1 MDITDKEFTALQRYV
16 RDACG
21 INIPPDKCYLIQQRL
36 EPLARE
42 KNCEDFEAFHDLLCR
57 EDCQALR
64 DEVVAAISTNETSF
78 FRDAH
83 PFRAFRDHVL
93 PWMGERIKER
103 KRTHQEGHAQPVVRI
118 WSAGSSTGQEPYS
131 LAILIHE
138 YTRSHHYL
146 GIRREDFAILA
157 TDISERALTRAKA
170 AAYHHVEMSRGLP
183 EDVRERYFEPSGRN
197 WRLCENIRSM
207 VHFQKMN
214 LMEPGSLMPVCDLIL
229 CRNVL
234 IYFDEDT
241 KRSVISYFHRKLQPG
256 GYLMLGSAENLYC
269 LSDRFEHVP
278 VGETILYRKL
288 D

>member
-1 MDITDKEFTALQRYV
+1 MDITDNEFTALQRYV
-16 RDACG
+16 RDVCG
-21 INIPPDKCYLIQQRL
+21 INIPQDKCYLIQQRL
-36 EPLARE
+36 EPVARD
-42 KNCEDFEAFHDLLCR
+42 KGCQSFTALNQLLNDEDS
-57 EDCQALR
+57 QALR

-78 FRDAH
+78 FRDRH
-83 PFRAFRDHVL
+83 PFKAFSEHVL
-93 PWMGERIKER
+93 PWLGERVKER
-103 KRTHQEGHAQPVVRI
+103 KRTHQEGHAQPMARI

-131 LAILIHE
+131 LAILVHE

-157 TDISERALTRAKA
+157 TDICERALARARA
-170 AAYHHVEMSRGLP
+170 AAYHQVEMSRGLAP
-183 EDVRERYFEPSGRN
+183 DVRDRYFQTRGKDWWLRED
-197 WRLCENIRSM
+197 IRSM

-214 LMEPGSLMPVCDLIL
+214 LMEPTSLMPACDLIL

-269 LSDRFEHVP
+269 LSDRFESVP
-278 VGETILYRKL
+278 VGETLLYRKL